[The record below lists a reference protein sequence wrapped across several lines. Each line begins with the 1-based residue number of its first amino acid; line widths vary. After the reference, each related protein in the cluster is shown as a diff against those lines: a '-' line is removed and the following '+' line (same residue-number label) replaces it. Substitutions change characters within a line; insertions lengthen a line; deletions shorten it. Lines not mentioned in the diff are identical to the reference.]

1 MLIKETRDHKAPT
14 SSRFG
19 SVPCASPLALTRPTR
34 LSRGSVGYRSLAPHR
49 YGEHK
54 TSDFP
59 ALRRSR
65 WDCRS
70 KRCTFHVLS
79 STCRTNETSR
89 SRRWWQWES
98 DRSWRK
104 LGSSPHRSRSEHLH
118 PQPWRQSDYLIHYS
132 ERSEQPRVV
141 QQLLLG
147 GRVVYTTRT
156 ITLKRRRF
164 RKPSPPSSHPH
175 THMYRAVAS
184 R

>member
-1 MLIKETRDHKAPT
+1 LGKENTTLRGTHKFEIRNCLLRVATSVNASDAAVTWQRGISISRPHQYGKHETSGFPVLQRTRW
-14 SSRFG
+14 R
-19 SVPCASPLALTRPTR
+19 
-34 LSRGSVGYRSLAPHR
+34 
-49 YGEHK
+49 
-54 TSDFP
+54 
-59 ALRRSR
+59 
-65 WDCRS
+65 CRS
-70 KRCTFHVLS
+70 KRCTSPVLS

-89 SRRWWQWES
+89 SRRWWQRES

-132 ERSEQPRVV
+132 ERSEQPHVV

-147 GRVVYTTRT
+147 GRSVYTTRT

-164 RKPSPPSSHPH
+164 RKPSPPSSLPH
-175 THMYRAVAS
+175 THMYRATAS